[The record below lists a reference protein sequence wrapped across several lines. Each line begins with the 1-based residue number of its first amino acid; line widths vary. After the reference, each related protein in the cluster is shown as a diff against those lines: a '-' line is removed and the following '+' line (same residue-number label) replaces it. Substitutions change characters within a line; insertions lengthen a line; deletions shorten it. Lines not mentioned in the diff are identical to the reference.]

1 MRLRICC
8 CLCCCSVCGVIEAVV
23 EVVVVVA
30 AIAVAFFL
38 ILFLVIF
45 AAVIFSVCSFWFL
58 SKPLDWRV
66 LAWSQGIASSL
77 PAVPCQVQHSS
88 AGLGAAFLVVII
100 QSMAFGKLMGKSSC
114 VKFVVPNSTIAK
126 AAQAAQDLCRSLQIW
141 SWRSW
146 TCQTPSCDCGER
158 HTHSREPVKVASC
171 TQCPKPEDAWLMHG
185 LGMRSPG
192 LGWWSY
198 RFDFDSCYLVLLHW
212 SSMIQH
218 SIIQKGPAAIDSCDG
233 WNLWHAMSGRI
244 SSYCRVD
251 HCCSVFS
258 HVHLLYDNDDS
269 IYIYI
274 YKWINKYKYK

>member
-1 MRLRICC
+1 
-8 CLCCCSVCGVIEAVV
+8 
-23 EVVVVVA
+23 
-30 AIAVAFFL
+30 
-38 ILFLVIF
+38 
-45 AAVIFSVCSFWFL
+45 
-58 SKPLDWRV
+58 
-66 LAWSQGIASSL
+66 
-77 PAVPCQVQHSS
+77 
-88 AGLGAAFLVVII
+88 
-100 QSMAFGKLMGKSSC
+100 MAFGKLMGKSSC

-198 RFDFDSCYLVLLHW
+198 RFNFESCYLVLLHW

-233 WNLWHAMSGRI
+233 WNLWHAMSDRI
-244 SSYCRVD
+244 SFYCRVD
-251 HCCSVFS
+251 HCCSVFF
-258 HVHLLYDNDDS
+258 YMFTCYMTMI

-274 YKWINKYKYK
+274 YQYYYRRCILYIYIIYK